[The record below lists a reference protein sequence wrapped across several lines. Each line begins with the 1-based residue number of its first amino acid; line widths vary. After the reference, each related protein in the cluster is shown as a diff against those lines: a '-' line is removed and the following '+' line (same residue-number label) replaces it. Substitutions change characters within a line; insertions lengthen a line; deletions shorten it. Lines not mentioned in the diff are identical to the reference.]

1 MSPKYHLYVLDAEVG
16 IYTVPM
22 KVGVHAGLP
31 INEVFGLARTIKD
44 KDLNPHALLHAS
56 AVILAAMIGLITSV
70 IVAIVVLVT
79 AGWTRVASAIEILI
93 VRGCIVRARCCAR
106 WGLTIVVRVVKP
118 GVIVSVSMWVTPK
131 ARGVLV
137 IVIVFIVTGCV
148 CSVIGVTLIIY
159 IVCGGHGDCRTDGH
173 LSRISCPGDSPSSS
187 CPEAVGHHVAYRGAG
202 CARPGPSVGW
212 VIALTCRVLGRRL
225 KGAQAMAGI
234 AAGVCGPM

>member
-56 AVILAAMIGLITSV
+56 AVILTAMIGLITSV

-79 AGWTRVASAIEILI
+79 RGWTRVAPAIEISI
-93 VRGCIVRARCCAR
+93 VRCCAR

-118 GVIVSVSMWVTPK
+118 GVVVSVSMWVTSK

-137 IVIVFIVTGCV
+137 IVIVFIVTGHV
-148 CSVIGVTLIIY
+148 CSVIGVTLIID
-159 IVCGGHGDCRTDGH
+159 IVCRGHEDCRTDRH
-173 LSRISCPGDSPSSS
+173 LSCISCPGDSPSSS
-187 CPEAVGHHVAYRGAG
+187 CPEAVGYHIAYRGAG

-234 AAGVCGPM
+234 AAGVCSPM